1 MQIAPVTSDSQT
13 TTPKAHGFSG
23 LGENDFL
30 QLFITKMQNQDPLS
44 PADDQ
49 ALVAQLAQFSTLEQ
63 QVQSK
68 DLLSQLVASQQAASS
83 ARLVDLLGRGA
94 LVTGVPAHVTGGACE
109 PLSAQLGGDAAK
121 VKVDIVDG
129 SGAIVR
135 TLDLGAHAAGRFSFA
150 WDGKDAQGNT
160 VADGDYTLRVAA
172 KDASGGDVAAAGMVS
187 VRIDALRPDGGTL
200 MPLSMGRA
208 ISLDDIIELSAS

>member
-1 MQIAPVTSDSQT
+1 MQLAPVSSDTQT
-13 TTPKAHGFSG
+13 TSTTKAHGFSG

-68 DLLSQLVASQQAASS
+68 DLLSQLVASQQSASS

-94 LVTGVPAHVTGGACE
+94 LVTGVPAHVTGGASE
-109 PLSAQLGGDAAK
+109 PLSAQLGGDATK
-121 VKVDIVDG
+121 VQVEIVDG

-135 TLDLGAHAAGRFSFA
+135 TLDLGAHAAGRVVNQHPTEQRTSH
-150 WDGKDAQGNT
+150 Q
-160 VADGDYTLRVAA
+160 R
-172 KDASGGDVAAAGMVS
+172 
-187 VRIDALRPDGGTL
+187 R
-200 MPLSMGRA
+200 RA
-208 ISLDDIIELSAS
+208 IEERARQPVPRHADRGSRRGVCLTTRKH